1 MGPQC
6 QWSQWGRHVLLEAV
20 SKWAERFIEQD
31 GLCSILTIE
40 EVIVIQLY
48 VKSPES
54 SNVAAEFP
62 QNGTVKAVINNIVVE
77 VEVVEGHALIR
88 LLTSYMGSPYKE
100 FL

>member
-54 SNVAAEFP
+54 SND
-62 QNGTVKAVINNIVVE
+62 
-77 VEVVEGHALIR
+77 
-88 LLTSYMGSPYKE
+88 
-100 FL
+100 